1 MTSFDQ
7 SLHEEKYNK
16 LKFKKG
22 NKQERYYIFLIAF
35 RVFFLIYFF
44 YAELAYTIVVTENC
58 DVYSFGMVVLEI
70 LMGIHPRE
78 LLTSLSLS
86 SSQHVMLSEILDQR
100 LPPPN
105 HLVAHDTFFVA
116 TIAFACL
123 RTKPKS

>member
-1 MTSFDQ
+1 M
-7 SLHEEKYNK
+7 
-16 LKFKKG
+16 
-22 NKQERYYIFLIAF
+22 I
-35 RVFFLIYFF
+35 
-44 YAELAYTIVVTENC
+44 ENC
-58 DVYSFGMVVLEI
+58 DVYNFGMVVLEI

-105 HLVAHDTFFVA
+105 HLVAHDTFFVV

-123 RTKPKS
+123 RTKPKSRPEMQWVCQEFLSRKKPLANPLCTVSLWQRKNQENFMMGESETQS